1 MNTKNLNFL
10 HEKITE
16 LCDQNYVLKS
26 RVHKLL
32 HLENNL
38 YIKRDDELSYA
49 VSGSKFRKYAS
60 LLPHL
65 KKIPNKKFIIIG
77 GARSNNVIGLSLMML
92 ENNLDFELVLL
103 GSEDLKVNGNS
114 YLLKFTVPAKKI
126 HWIQTANWQNIN
138 EIVRNELFPNCKNCV
153 IIPEGA
159 DMEESL
165 WGGMTL
171 ALDILRNEREHS
183 LKFEHIFLDS
193 GTGNTAIAFILANSF
208 VESSAKIYV
217 TLIAGAFEE
226 FEVKLKQYSAFFT
239 KKMAILGFLPKNFQL
254 FYPSTARSFGNVNSS
269 VKQFCINATRKSGVL
284 FGPIYSG
291 KHLMRTLEVITENQ
305 ILGNKL
311 FIHSGGGNALFAYED
326 VFKKFL

>member
-1 MNTKNLNFL
+1 MNVKDLNLL
-10 HEKITE
+10 REKIAE
-16 LCDQNYVLKS
+16 LCDQNFVLES

-65 KKIPNKKFIIIG
+65 KKTPNKKFIIIG

-92 ENNLDFELVLL
+92 ENDLDFELVLL
-103 GSEDLKVNGNS
+103 GSEDLEANGNL
-114 YLLKFTVPAKKI
+114 YLLKFAVPSEKI
-126 HWIQTANWQNIN
+126 HWIQTKNWQNIV

-153 IIPEGA
+153 ILPEGA

-171 ALDILRNEREHS
+171 TLDILRNEREQL

-208 VESSAKIYV
+208 IESSAKIYV
-217 TLIAGAFEE
+217 TLVAGTIEE
-226 FEVKLKQYSAFFT
+226 FEVKLNQYAAFFA
-239 KKMAILGFLPKNFQL
+239 KKMAISGFPPKNYQL
-254 FYPSTARSFGNVNSS
+254 FYLSTARSFGSVNSS
-269 VKQFCINATRKSGVL
+269 VKQFCINTTRKSGVL
-284 FGPIYSG
+284 FDPIYSG
-291 KHLMRTLEVITENQ
+291 KSLMKTLEIISENQ
-305 ILGNKL
+305 ISGYKL
-311 FIHSGGGNALFAYED
+311 FIHSGGGNALFAYEN